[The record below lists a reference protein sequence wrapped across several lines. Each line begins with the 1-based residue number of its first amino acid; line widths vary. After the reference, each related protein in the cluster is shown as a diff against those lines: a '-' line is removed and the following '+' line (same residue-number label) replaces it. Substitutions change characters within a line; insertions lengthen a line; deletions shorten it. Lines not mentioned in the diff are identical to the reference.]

1 MPQDSRQAVLVYP
14 FSRRSS
20 LYTLLSAIA
29 LPNTIGAQWST
40 VNLNTVSVSEIFS
53 KYKEIVLT
61 LKRDSEEV
69 FVDLNQLRSKYA
81 TYTNTLP
88 VLLQVLANYTFETLS
103 TLPNKKIDYIK
114 YSDVTRVGY
123 RIKLARRGV
132 VLPEHYPT
140 SELVDIELTRP
151 QYKTDLSL
159 LHTHCLVSVNGYYH
173 MTDTDGERTYIVDGG
188 ITSRYQ
194 DLAQVGLTS
203 FLSIGQLE
211 KIKLQETDLSTRP
224 GSDTLKDTVVITVDK
239 DTTNKSFFLVL
250 GGYLVMP
257 QEGIFWQVGEY
268 EYHLDLK
275 RLPYLERLLESH
287 HYIDLQSLALTYSEL
302 NKENLNIE
310 EIWSDRVIKKY
321 FTLSQS
327 FFVIVDRDNLFTNKI
342 TLRQMM
348 SPGIFT
354 TYQDPSYPL
363 IVGTGKTAEY
373 WKVHEDGHWAVTVLD
388 NYYRNYIFNRQN
400 QNTLV
405 NVTGQLSFD
414 RPFFYS
420 QGFLLEIGAY
430 ASE

>member
-14 FSRRSS
+14 FLRRSS

-29 LPNTIGAQWST
+29 LPNVIGAQWES
-40 VNLNTVSVSEIFS
+40 VNLTILPVAQIFS
-53 KYKEIVLT
+53 KYKEIVVT
-61 LKRDSEEV
+61 LKRDDQELL
-69 FVDLNQLRSKYA
+69 VDLNQIRSQYA
-81 TYTNTLP
+81 SYTNTLP
-88 VLLQVLANYTFETLS
+88 VLLQVLSQYTFDTLS
-103 TLPNKKIDYIK
+103 ELPNKKIDYIK

-123 RIKLARRGV
+123 RIKLARRGI

-151 QYKTDLSL
+151 QYKTDMSL

-173 MTDTDGERTYIVDGG
+173 MTDTDGEKAYIVDGG

-203 FLSIGQLE
+203 FLNIGQLE
-211 KIKLQETDLSTRP
+211 KIKIEEDDISTRL
-224 GSDTLKDTVVITVDK
+224 GSDQLKDTVVLTIDQ

-250 GGYLVMP
+250 GGYLLMP
-257 QEGIFWQVGEY
+257 QEGVFWQVGDH
-268 EYHLDLK
+268 EYHLNLN
-275 RLPYLERLLESH
+275 RIPYLERLIESH
-287 HYIDLQSLALTYSEL
+287 HYINLESLELTYSEL
-302 NKENLNIE
+302 NKENLNIQ

-321 FTLSQS
+321 LTLSQS
-327 FFVIVDRDNLFTNKI
+327 FFVIVDRDNLFSNKI
-342 TLRQMM
+342 ALRQMM

-354 TYQDPSYPL
+354 AYQDPSYPL

>member
-1 MPQDSRQAVLVYP
+1 M
-14 FSRRSS
+14 
-20 LYTLLSAIA
+20 YTLLSAIA

-40 VNLNTVSVSEIFS
+40 VNLNTLLVSEIFL
-53 KYKEIVLT
+53 KYREIILT
-61 LKRDSEEV
+61 LKRDNEEV

-103 TLPNKKIDYIK
+103 ALPNKKIDYIK

-132 VLPEHYPT
+132 ILPEHYPT

-151 QYKTDLSL
+151 KYKTDLSL

-173 MTDTDGERTYIVDGG
+173 MTDTDGERAYIVDGG
-188 ITSRYQ
+188 VTSRYQ

-203 FLSIGQLE
+203 FLSIGQLQ
-211 KIKLQETDLSTRP
+211 KIKLNKSDLSTRS
-224 GSDTLKDTVVITVDK
+224 GLETLKDIVVLTVNQ
-239 DTTNKSFFLVL
+239 DTSNKSFFLVL

-257 QEGIFWQVGEY
+257 QEGVFWQVGEH

-287 HYIDLQSLALTYSEL
+287 HYIDLRSLELTYSEL

-310 EIWSDRVIKKY
+310 EIWSDRVIENY
-321 FTLSQS
+321 FNLSQS
-327 FFVIVDRDNLFTNKI
+327 FFVVVDRDNLFTNKI
-342 TLRQMM
+342 ALRQMM

-354 TYQDPSYPL
+354 AYQDPNYPL
-363 IVGTGKTAEY
+363 VVGVGKTAEY

-388 NYYRNYIFNRQN
+388 SYYRDYIFNRQN
-400 QNTLV
+400 QNTLI

-414 RPFFYS
+414 RPFYYS